1 MIELFCETTQ
11 IIFPFYWQVIA
22 KDQKRSSLTNSLTK
36 NQRLMPVLNKPQPQL
51 KSESL
56 GIGHTHQSLKN
67 SILPLDK
74 NTGGCFILFTVRIET
89 KPQLPTTPARC

>member
-36 NQRLMPVLNKPQPQL
+36 NQRLMLVLNKPQPQL

-56 GIGHTHQSLKN
+56 GIGHTHHSAKN